1 MHCILI
7 LFLSDA
13 MADKKIIPLLLFCCF
28 ITSTREWREHLIVLL
43 VEVAAQSNETRAA
56 WKRRKKCEVAAV
68 VWSLSCSRAISR
80 ARSLASLLA
89 SARFCFTLLSS
100 AVGRPVNLLDE
111 LFRPNKINLLSTKCE
126 GGRETSRCRPSAP
139 HDACSIAFYHRR
151 RFDLRFTICLLCFM
165 PL

>member
-1 MHCILI
+1 MRL
-7 LFLSDA
+7 
-13 MADKKIIPLLLFCCF
+13 
-28 ITSTREWREHLIVLL
+28 VLL
-43 VEVAAQSNETRAA
+43 ER
-56 WKRRKKCEVAAV
+56 RRKKCEVAAV

-165 PL
+165 PLWRCSFGLIDSSLNWNWICPIDAHFERGKRQFIWSIACTGMPSPYA